1 MTSSVGVFAAA
12 ACPRRAASNSIDTST
27 LATSSCA
34 TVFLTARFGHVVLA
48 TRAWGQRA
56 RLRSGACSWRQQ
68 MKSSTPSAIST
79 SPTRLAQVQGQ
90 RQQIDQVMLV
100 SAAVWSGTACFLCC
114 TGIVRLTGPIIGI
127 LDGVQKLQ
135 ILQTLQST
143 KNVLFQVDICS
154 ACGVRT
160 ELTRSST
167 GIVGAVAENRL

>member
-1 MTSSVGVFAAA
+1 M
-12 ACPRRAASNSIDTST
+12 
-27 LATSSCA
+27 
-34 TVFLTARFGHVVLA
+34 
-48 TRAWGQRA
+48 
-56 RLRSGACSWRQQ
+56 
-68 MKSSTPSAIST
+68 
-79 SPTRLAQVQGQ
+79 
-90 RQQIDQVMLV
+90 
-100 SAAVWSGTACFLCC
+100 SAAVSSRNACFLCF

-135 ILQTLQST
+135 ILQTLQSS

>member
-1 MTSSVGVFAAA
+1 
-12 ACPRRAASNSIDTST
+12 
-27 LATSSCA
+27 
-34 TVFLTARFGHVVLA
+34 
-48 TRAWGQRA
+48 
-56 RLRSGACSWRQQ
+56 

-79 SPTRLAQVQGQ
+79 SPTRLAQVQRQ

-135 ILQTLQST
+135 ILQTLQSS